1 MVSKDLISIIIPA
14 YNVKNLIG
22 HTVNSVLH
30 QTYTNLE
37 IIVVDDGSTDG
48 SGEILDRIAASDSG
62 VKVIHKPNGGVTS
75 ARMKG
80 IEAATGDWIGFV
92 DGDDEVEPDMYKRLL
107 DNAITY
113 NADIS
118 HCGYQMVFPDG
129 RIDYYYNT
137 GVLVKQD
144 KVTALKELLSG
155 ERIEPGLCNKLF
167 RKTLFHSLL
176 HGEAVP
182 LDIKINED
190 LLMNYF
196 LFKQAEQTVYEDIC
210 PYHYLLRK
218 GSAANTKKRHHVTDP
233 LRVNELIR
241 NDLRGDAQLYP
252 VAYSRYLYTL
262 IGIAA
267 QKQWREESRAAG
279 KQLRS
284 EFFSKEIA
292 NCRSAKTRL
301 MAFGA
306 GFMPHLYRLVRRVYD
321 RITGVSKKYD
331 F

>member
-1 MVSKDLISIIIPA
+1 MDNRISIIVPVFNIEN
-14 YNVKNLIG
+14 YVERCIHSLLN
-22 HTVNSVLH
+22 
-30 QTYTNLE
+30 QTCANIE
-37 IIVVDDGSTDG
+37 IITVDDGSTDS
-48 SGEILDRIAASDSG
+48 SGEILDRIAAGDSR

-75 ARMKG
+75 ARLRGVK
-80 IEAATGDWIGFV
+80 EASGQWIGFV
-92 DGDDEVEPDMYKRLL
+92 DGDDEVEPDMFEHLL

-113 NADIS
+113 NAEIS
-118 HCGYQMVFPDG
+118 HCGYQMVFPGG

-167 RKTLFHSLL
+167 RRTLFDSLL
-176 HGEAVP
+176 QGDAVP
-182 LDIKINED
+182 HDIKINED
-190 LLMNYF
+190 LLMNYL

-210 PYHYLLRK
+210 PYHYLLHK
-218 GSAANTKKRHHVTDP
+218 GSAATTKKRHHVTDP

-241 NDLRGDAQLYP
+241 NDLKGDTRLYP
-252 VAYSRYLYTL
+252 TAYSRCVHTL
-262 IGIAA
+262 IGTAV
-267 QKQWREESRAAG
+267 QKQWREESHAAT

-292 NCRSAKTRL
+292 NCPSVKTRL

-306 GFMPHLYRLVRRVYD
+306 GFMPHLYCLVRRVYD
-321 RITGVSKKYD
+321 RMTGVSKKYD